1 MEKPVKQYIPASS
14 EFIRPQTYSMP
25 YKVMPRFIEDQYSE
39 PIYNDVI
46 HHSPQRYYNYPIS
59 NYHEIIPTNHQ
70 LQLSHPQATIPP
82 ESIIKVKDDG
92 EVKFES
98 EKEKEEKFEEKFI
111 VSRPPEKKIF
121 EEVVEHEIEIEQPPY
136 VEYEERKV
144 EKVVEVP
151 RPHERR
157 IIQEIVE
164 REIEIPRSPEFK
176 KITETIKVPV
186 TKVRDPEKK
195 IVKEVVTKEVVVHHP
210 PQEITIERVIQEKVR
225 PIGKIGRAHV

>member
-1 MEKPVKQYIPASS
+1 MLHKYHRIYNDFTFKMEKPVKQYIPASS

-144 EKVVEVP
+144 EKVVSTG
-151 RPHERR
+151 HLKGG
-157 IIQEIVE
+157 
-164 REIEIPRSPEFK
+164 SFK
-176 KITETIKVPV
+176 KLLK
-186 TKVRDPEKK
+186 EKFK
-195 IVKEVVTKEVVVHHP
+195 FLDLLNLKKLLRLSRFLSP
-210 PQEITIERVIQEKVR
+210 KYVILKR
-225 PIGKIGRAHV
+225 K